1 MSRRGLPWTEL
12 EVEAVVADYFEM
24 LAKELRGET
33 FNKTE
38 HRRRLKPLLAGRSDS
53 SIERKHQ
60 NVSAV
65 MIELGQPYVDGY
77 KPLGN
82 YQQLLFEVVA
92 HRLRAQPALLAA
104 VAHEVIRD
112 ADVPSVDDVLARLVD
127 RPKPPRVKGSRGL
140 ARDSSLSWKTAPI
153 RNHLLL
159 EAQNQTLGDAGERF
173 ILNYE
178 RARLVHAGAD
188 RLAHQVEHVAVTRG
202 DHEGYDVLSFEPD
215 GQERLIEVKTTGF
228 GALTPFFVSANQ
240 LRTSQANRELY
251 QVYRVFGFRKEPH
264 FFSLP
269 GSIAES
275 CSLDPTEYR
284 ARPQM
289 PPG

>member
-1 MSRRGLPWTEL
+1 MSRRSLPWTEL

-24 LAKELRGET
+24 LAKELRREV

-38 HRRRLKPLLAGRSDS
+38 HRRRLQSLLQGRSDG

-60 NVSAV
+60 NISAI

-92 HRLRAQPALLAA
+92 HRLRAQPTLLAA
-104 VAHEVIRD
+104 VEQEVIRE
-112 ADVPSVDDVLARLVD
+112 AEVPSVDDILARLVG
-127 RPKPPRVKGSRGL
+127 RPKPPAVRGAKGL
-140 ARDSSLSWKTAPI
+140 AREPSRSWVTPPV

-159 EAQNQTLGDAGERF
+159 EAQNRRLGEAGERF
-173 ILNYE
+173 ILNFE
-178 RARLVHAGAD
+178 RARLLHVGED
-188 RLAHQVEHVAVTRG
+188 RLAHQVEHVALTRG
-202 DHEGYDVLSFEPD
+202 DHEGYDVLSFEQG

-240 LRTSQANRELY
+240 LRTSEANRDLY
-251 QVYRVFGFRKEPH
+251 QVYRVFGFRKEPR
-264 FFSLP
+264 FFCLP